1 MITSRRQFLDRLAAS
16 GIVLTGLPAALGAM
30 PHAFDAAEPDAQQ
43 GEWDTRWPAKLTG
56 KVRAVYDVPEVD
68 SGYGIWRSSV
78 WANQWAE
85 TMKVP
90 AADIS
95 TAIVL
100 RHNGIVLAMQQA
112 YWDKYGVGKA
122 HGVTHP
128 MTGAATNR
136 NPGLM
141 GPADGV
147 PEPFASFAI
156 PNFIA
161 RGGVVLAC
169 NLALQMDVAS
179 TIAKADGVSEAE
191 SVRQAR
197 AMMLPG
203 VILQPSGVYAAILAQ
218 QAAGCRYVH
227 SN

>member
-1 MITSRRQFLDRLAAS
+1 MSTTRRAFLDRLAAS
-16 GIVLTGLPAALGAM
+16 GIVLSGLPLALGAI
-30 PHAFDAAEPDAQQ
+30 PDTLGAAEVGAPQ
-43 GEWDTRWPAKLTG
+43 GEWDTRWPAKMTG

-78 WANQWAE
+78 WAAQYAE
-85 TMKVP
+85 TMGTS
-90 AADIS
+90 AQETS

-112 YWDKYGVGKA
+112 FWDKYDIGKA
-122 HGVTHP
+122 HSVTHP
-128 MTGAATNR
+128 ITAAPTNR

-141 GPADGV
+141 GESDGV

-156 PNFIA
+156 PKFIG
-161 RGGVVLAC
+161 RGGIVLAC

-179 TIAKADGVSEAE
+179 MIEKADSVTAAEAT
-191 SVRQAR
+191 RRAR
-197 AMMLPG
+197 ALLIPG

-218 QAAGCRYVH
+218 QAAGAHYIH